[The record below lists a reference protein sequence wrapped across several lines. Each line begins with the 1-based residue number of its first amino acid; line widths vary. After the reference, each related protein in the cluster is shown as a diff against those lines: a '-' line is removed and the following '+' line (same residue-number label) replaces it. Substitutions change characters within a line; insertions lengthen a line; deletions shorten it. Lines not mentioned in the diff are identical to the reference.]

1 MPALDKQDQRAKE
14 ANDNGPK
21 AKTSKRERIYLAVPY
36 EENQKAKDLGARWD
50 READSW
56 YAPSAKVAEKTKQWS
71 VEGKAPKAEEK
82 RDPEQEFS
90 DWLRSKNVVLNGLAE
105 MDGKWHR
112 VGIQGERDKSASYRG
127 FLNASVPNG
136 MLNNFRAGQDTWLF
150 DGQQLSKDEVRRA
163 IEAGKQAQKERAEE
177 LKQEQQAAAKKAFGI
192 WSNISEWAKPTN
204 CDYLKRKNVR
214 GYGVKLDKDGRMV
227 LPLRDTDLK
236 IHSLQFVG
244 EQKRYL
250 TNGRKEGLFHAIDPE
265 QYLKDASKLGVG
277 DTLIFAEGYATGA
290 SVHRLTHKP
299 VLVTF
304 DADNL
309 VKVASA
315 MREKFPDVTMLFAA
329 DDDHHLTTRE
339 NPLPNKG
346 IEKAQEAARA
356 VDGYVVPPLL
366 NSAEKAKGLKDW
378 NDLTNERGDD
388 KAAYQFVMQ
397 TRKALDCEKIKELEH
412 SRSPK
417 KEMSRELEVA

>member
-1 MPALDKQDQRAKE
+1 MPALDKQDQRVKE

-36 EENQKAKDLGARWD
+36 EENQKAKELGARWD
-50 READSW
+50 KEAGSW

-71 VEGKAPKAEEK
+71 VEGKAPAAEEN
-82 RDPEQEFS
+82 RDPVQEFS
-90 DWLRSKNVVLNGLAE
+90 DWLRSNNVLLDGLAK

-112 VGIQGERDKSASYRG
+112 VKIDGDPDKSASYRA
-127 FLNASVPNG
+127 FLEDSVPNG
-136 MLNNFRAGQDTWLF
+136 MLHNFRGTQEKWKF
-150 DGQQLSKDEVRRA
+150 DGFKLSKDALAKAV
-163 IEAGKQAQKERAEE
+163 EAGKKASKDRAQERQLA
-177 LKQEQQAAAKKAFGI
+177 QEKAAKTAFGI
-192 WSNISEWAKPTN
+192 WSNTSEWAKPSN
-204 CDYLKRKNVR
+204 CDYLKRKKVR

-227 LPLRDTDLK
+227 VPLRDTDLR

-244 EQKRYL
+244 DQKRYL
-250 TNGRKEGLFHAIDPE
+250 MNGRKEGLFHAIDPE
-265 QYLKDASKLGVG
+265 QYLKDSNKLGLG

-290 SVHRLTHKP
+290 SVHRLVNKP

-309 VKVASA
+309 IKVASA

-329 DDDHHLTTRE
+329 DDDHHLTARE

-346 IEKAQEAARA
+346 MEKAEEAARA
-356 VDGYVVPPLL
+356 VGGYVVPPLL
-366 NSAEKAKGLKDW
+366 NSKEKAKGLKDW

-388 KAAYQFVMQ
+388 KAAFQFLMQ
-397 TRKALDCEKIKELEH
+397 ARKSLDAEKIKEQEL

-417 KEMSRELEVA
+417 KEMSRDLEVA